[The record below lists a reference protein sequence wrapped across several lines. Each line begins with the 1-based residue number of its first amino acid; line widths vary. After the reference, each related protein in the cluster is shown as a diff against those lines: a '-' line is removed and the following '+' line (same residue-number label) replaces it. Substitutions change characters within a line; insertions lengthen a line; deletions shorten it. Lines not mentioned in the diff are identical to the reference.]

1 MKYKIEKNTVQETL
15 ILPLYSRKLCTELY
29 PNLYRDETAVRLID
43 QIDYDFSEAEKN
55 SRSLMQRFGALEV
68 AMRQNDL
75 AFEVQAYLKNHP
87 CAAVVNLGCGLDNTG
102 RACDNGRYKIYN
114 LDFPDVIALR
124 QQLLPAGERE
134 QNIPCDLKDP
144 AWFDK
149 IDVSGG
155 EDDRKNMAQ
164 NGKNQGCRGI
174 FRGFGCSQGDWRVGQ
189 PVTGIQQ
196 GLYDG
201 LQRPE
206 RLFRQRLF
214 PISRQG
220 RGQRDEN
227 ADREDRIWRQAM
239 KILVYGAGVL
249 GCNLARN
256 LLRAGKDSTL
266 LARGNWAAEIK
277 QNGLRIKDKFSLR
290 TSVSRIPVVTE
301 LAPDAMYDVIFVVL
315 RYTQLDSVLDTLRAN
330 RTKNIVFVGN
340 NVQARAQAA
349 ALPEKNVLFAFALSA
364 GHREVDRVVSI
375 DLKKITIGQLPG
387 TASNKQLIG
396 RIFHGTKYKVV
407 YEPNMEDYLLCHAA
421 FVMPAAFACY
431 KTDGDLKKLRGDTA
445 YLNRLLDANIEGYR
459 AIRDAGHTILPKED
473 ADFEGEKYRKT
484 CLRFFKLMC
493 ATSLGKLCASDHAM
507 NAIDEMS
514 ALNRDLKKFFDE
526 NGAAYPV
533 WQALEAEAGRYLR

>member
-1 MKYKIEKNTVQETL
+1 
-15 ILPLYSRKLCTELY
+15 
-29 PNLYRDETAVRLID
+29 
-43 QIDYDFSEAEKN
+43 
-55 SRSLMQRFGALEV
+55 
-68 AMRQNDL
+68 
-75 AFEVQAYLKNHP
+75 
-87 CAAVVNLGCGLDNTG
+87 
-102 RACDNGRYKIYN
+102 
-114 LDFPDVIALR
+114 
-124 QQLLPAGERE
+124 
-134 QNIPCDLKDP
+134 
-144 AWFDK
+144 
-149 IDVSGG
+149 
-155 EDDRKNMAQ
+155 
-164 NGKNQGCRGI
+164 
-174 FRGFGCSQGDWRVGQ
+174 
-189 PVTGIQQ
+189 
-196 GLYDG
+196 
-201 LQRPE
+201 
-206 RLFRQRLF
+206 
-214 PISRQG
+214 
-220 RGQRDEN
+220 
-227 ADREDRIWRQAM
+227 M

-256 LLRAGKDSTL
+256 LLRAGKDVTL

-277 QNGLRIKDKFSLR
+277 QNGLRIKDKFSLC

-340 NVQARAQAA
+340 NVQARALAA
-349 ALPEKNVLFAFALSA
+349 VLPEKNVLFAFALSA

-375 DLKKITIGQLPG
+375 DLKKITIGQLTG
-387 TASNKQLIG
+387 AKFNKQLIG

-445 YLNRLLDANIEGYR
+445 YLNRVLDANIEGYR

-526 NGAAYPV
+526 HGAVYPV
-533 WQALEAEAGRYLR
+533 WQALEAEAGRYLQ